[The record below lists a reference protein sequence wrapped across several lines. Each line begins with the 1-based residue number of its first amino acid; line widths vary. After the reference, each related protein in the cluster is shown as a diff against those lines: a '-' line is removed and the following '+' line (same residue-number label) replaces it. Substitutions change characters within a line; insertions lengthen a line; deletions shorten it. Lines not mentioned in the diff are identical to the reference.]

1 MIKNHE
7 EKLVRIRVISHL
19 GDKIS
24 IKLPINFVK
33 MMVKN
38 NALDIFNNMDDIFDS
53 QRLLNLLI
61 KAFDY
66 NLVGE
71 VAYIERNNG
80 DSIRIIID

>member
-1 MIKNHE
+1 MDRNKG
-7 EKLVRIRVISHL
+7 EKLVRIRIISHL

-24 IKLPINFVK
+24 IKLPIEFVK
-33 MMVKN
+33 KMVKN
-38 NALDIFNNMDDIFDS
+38 NSLDLFNNIDDMVDS
-53 QRLLNLLI
+53 NKLLNLLT

-80 DSIRIIID
+80 DTIRIIID